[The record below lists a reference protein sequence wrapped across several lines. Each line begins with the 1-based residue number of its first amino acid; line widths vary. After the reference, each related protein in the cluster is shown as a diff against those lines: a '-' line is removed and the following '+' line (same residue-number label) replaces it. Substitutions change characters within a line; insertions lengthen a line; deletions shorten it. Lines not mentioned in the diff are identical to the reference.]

1 LGGVKERRR
10 APGGAWGGARLT
22 VVRIGLALAVVVVV
36 AGCET
41 ARPADPEA
49 VCPSDPKKAE
59 SLGCGVF
66 RALAGENEAAYVAL
80 VMTARADVEEARS
93 LMDHPGA
100 LALPGQGEEER
111 AREEAADEFHIVLE
125 ELKVNGIAPVS
136 LQLQKI
142 DASRAAVRG
151 KLGFAEEISVHA
163 TAGKRRVTI
172 TLDDCFLVRG
182 RWLVSDGLRLD
193 GHRTGR

>member
-1 LGGVKERRR
+1 MER
-10 APGGAWGGARLT
+10 ARLRA
-22 VVRIGLALAVVVVV
+22 VRIGLVLVLVAVG
-36 AGCET
+36 ACET
-41 ARPADPEA
+41 AKPADPEA
-49 VCPSDPKKAE
+49 VCPSEPKKAE

-80 VMTARADVEEARS
+80 VMTARADVEAARS

-100 LALPGQGEEER
+100 LALPTQEEEAQ
-111 AREEAADEFHIVLE
+111 ARDEAADEFHTMLE
-125 ELKVNGIAPVS
+125 ELKVRGIAPVS
-136 LQLQKI
+136 LQLQRI

-151 KLGFAEEISVHA
+151 AVGFAEEIQVHA
-163 TAGKRRVTI
+163 TAGKQRVTI

-193 GHRTGR
+193 GRRIGR

>member
-1 LGGVKERRR
+1 ML
-10 APGGAWGGARLT
+10 
-22 VVRIGLALAVVVVV
+22 VVVVGV
-36 AGCET
+36 GGGACET
-41 ARPADPEA
+41 KGPADPEA

-59 SLGCGVF
+59 SLGCAVF

-100 LALPGQGEEER
+100 LALPSQEAEAK
-111 AREEAADEFHIVLE
+111 AREEAADEFHMFLE
-125 ELKVNGIAPVS
+125 ELKVRGIAPVS
-136 LQLQKI
+136 LQLKGI
-142 DASRAAVRG
+142 DASGAGVKG
-151 KLGFAEEISVHA
+151 EVGFAEEIHVQA
-163 TAGKRRVTI
+163 EAGTQRVTI

-193 GHRTGR
+193 VGKIAP